1 MTDFIHLKRIG
12 IFAYH
17 GVHEEEQRLG
27 QRFYVSLACALDL
40 AAVGVS
46 DDLKEGI
53 DYGLL
58 TERVQEIA
66 VTNTY
71 KTIEALAE
79 AIASACL
86 MEFSKLD
93 AITVTVEKPGAA
105 IAAILDG
112 VSVEITRKREN
123 TGRSNA

>member
-1 MTDFIHLKRIG
+1 MTDYIRLKRIG
-12 IFAYH
+12 VFAYH

-27 QRFYVSLACALDL
+27 QRFFVSLDCALDL
-40 AAVGVS
+40 AAAGIA
-46 DDLKEGI
+46 DDVKESV
-53 DYGLL
+53 DYSLL

-71 KTIEALAE
+71 RTIEALAE
-79 AIASACL
+79 AIAAACL
-86 MEFSKLD
+86 MEFTKLR

-112 VSVEITRKREN
+112 VSVEITRKRAD
-123 TGRSNA
+123 G